1 VDTRV
6 IHEAAR
12 ARGIVPEAL
21 DTVTATVQ
29 AHFGENNPKPADL
42 DAYLLALPTW
52 DKLGMTREA
61 FDRMPVEWR
70 LTQGRSFQPRV
81 QRQRP
86 YRPAAPPEV
95 QRQWKDLPL
104 TEQMARYRAWCDEQP
119 RP

>member
-1 VDTRV
+1 MDTTR
-6 IHEAAR
+6 IHEAALKQ
-12 ARGIVPEAL
+12 GIVAQAL
-21 DTVTATVQ
+21 DTVTETVQ
-29 AHFGENNPKPADL
+29 AHFAGSTPTPADV
-42 DAYLLALPTW
+42 DTYLRALPTW

-61 FDRMPVEWR
+61 FDRMPVDWR
-70 LTQGRSFQPRV
+70 LTQGRIFQPRV

-104 TEQMARYRAWCDEQP
+104 TEQMARYRAWCDEQQ